1 MARVMKDSGFDWI
14 GTVPQDWSVWK
25 LKYLLDRPMQYG
37 ANETGVVY
45 SEELPRYVRITDIT
59 PDNKLKDYGMQSLPK
74 EVASEFILD
83 EGDILF
89 ARSGA
94 TVGKTFIY
102 KKDYGLCAFAGYL
115 IRAITNEKILPK
127 YIYYFT
133 LSSAYESWKNR
144 VFIQSTIQNIGADKY
159 SNMQIAVPSSI
170 DEQRKIVV
178 FLENKLSEID
188 AIISKTRESIEEYK
202 KYKQAVIT
210 EVAVGG
216 LDKSVATRNSGID
229 WIGNIPE
236 HWKIKP
242 FKFVMTERNEKNIP
256 VKTDERLAL
265 SIDKGIT
272 TYAEKTTNLD
282 RFKDD
287 VTQYKLAYEG
297 DLVFNSMNMIV
308 GAIGYS
314 NYFGCVSPVYYT
326 YYDNVEGHY
335 TSKYYEYI
343 FRSKTMR
350 KVLFSL
356 GKGIM
361 AIDRGD
367 DKINTCRLKVSR
379 DDLRCLKVPVP
390 TEQEQQEIVKYLDAK
405 CAEIDVL
412 IAKKE
417 AFVEEMEAYKKSLIY
432 EYVTGKK
439 EVL

>member
-1 MARVMKDSGFDWI
+1 MARTMKDSGIEWI
-14 GTVPQDWSVWK
+14 GMIPENWSIRK
-25 LKYLLDRPMQYG
+25 LKSIAKIQ
-37 ANETGVVY
+37 TGNTPDKNNAVFY
-45 SEELPRYVRITDIT
+45 SEEGMRWVKS
-59 PDNKLKDYGMQSLPK
+59 DNLNG
-74 EVASEFILD
+74 FIPVSD
-83 EGDILF
+83 
-89 ARSGA
+89 
-94 TVGKTFIY
+94 TV
-102 KKDYGLCAFAGYL
+102 
-115 IRAITNEKILPK
+115 E
-127 YIYYFT
+127 
-133 LSSAYESWKNR
+133 
-144 VFIQSTIQNIGADKY
+144 
-159 SNMQIAVPSSI
+159 
-170 DEQRKIVV
+170 
-178 FLENKLSEID
+178 KLSEEGVKVARVASKGSTLVCCIGSIGKYGIID
-188 AIISKTRESIEEYK
+188 EDMAYNQQINAVTFNNDIVIDKFGSYLISISESQHWLYANGNVLKILNNEGQGKIVYAIPTILEQQKIVDFLDDRIGEVDTIISKTKASIEEYK

-210 EVAVGG
+210 EVALGG
-216 LDKSVATRNSGID
+216 LDKAVTTKNSGID

-326 YYDNVEGHY
+326 YYDNAEGHY

-405 CAEIDVL
+405 CVEIEVL

-439 EVL
+439 EV